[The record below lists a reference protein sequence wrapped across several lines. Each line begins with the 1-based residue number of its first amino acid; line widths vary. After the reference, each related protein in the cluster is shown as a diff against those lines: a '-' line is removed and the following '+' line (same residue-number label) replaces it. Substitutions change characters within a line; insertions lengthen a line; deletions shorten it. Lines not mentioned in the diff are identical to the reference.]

1 MVYLQAF
8 RKYFRQAKNL
18 IFLRNAGWHK
28 SMANGDIEKK
38 TTITRYLGSKV
49 IRNTFL
55 DSAES

>member
-38 TTITRYLGSKV
+38 LLLPDIWDQRSSE
-49 IRNTFL
+49 IHF
-55 DSAES
+55 